1 MKYYEGGNR
10 MSGHSKWSTIK
21 NKKGKADAARGKVFT
36 KLAKAISVAAK
47 EGGPDPELN
56 AKLRDAITKAKGNNM
71 PNDNIARAIKRGL
84 GSTDGDQFEE
94 IIYEGYGPNGVAFLV
109 QTLSDNRNRTASEMR
124 YIFSRNSGNL
134 GETGCVSW
142 LFEQKGIITVAKENI
157 NMNEEELLEFMLEI
171 GADDVQLV
179 EDYYEITTEVSELE
193 TVRNLLAEKTS
204 IEEAGLSFI
213 PNNTVEVSGE
223 TAVTLLKLVDALE
236 EHDDVQNVY
245 ANFEISDEELEK
257 LKTDL

>member
-1 MKYYEGGNR
+1 MA
-10 MSGHSKWSTIK
+10 GHSKWANIK
-21 NKKGKADAARGKVFT
+21 RKKEKTDAQKATAFTRVTREIIVATKAGGGDPDANFQLR
-36 KLAKAISVAAK
+36 LAIQ
-47 EGGPDPELN
+47 N
-56 AKLRDAITKAKGNNM
+56 AKKANM
-71 PNDNIARAIKRGL
+71 PNDNISRAIKRGL

-157 NMNEEELLEFMLEI
+157 NMNEEELFEFMLEI

-179 EDYYEITTEVSELE
+179 EDYYEIITEVSELE

>member
-1 MKYYEGGNR
+1 MA
-10 MSGHSKWSTIK
+10 GHSKWANIK
-21 NKKGKADAARGKVFT
+21 RKKEKTDAQK
-36 KLAKAISVAAK
+36 AKAFTRVTREIIVATKA
-47 EGGPDPELN
+47 GGGDPDANFQLRLAIQN
-56 AKLRDAITKAKGNNM
+56 AKKANM